1 MVEVGL
7 DVPNATVMAIEHA
20 DRFGLAQLHQMR
32 GRVGRGKDQSF
43 CLLISSMRGGRK
55 IPEANFWNEPFR
67 AKDMKYVDELP
78 LGLKATWASQQKSTV
93 TQSAQQRL
101 KAMVNC
107 SDGFAIAEQ
116 DLRIRGPGEFLGTRQ
131 WGMPEFR
138 VADLVRDSD
147 LFEEARNEAFQLI
160 QQDPA
165 LTKPEHQD
173 LKKAML
179 RRWKTKLDLGSV
191 G

>member
-1 MVEVGL
+1 M
-7 DVPNATVMAIEHA
+7 
-20 DRFGLAQLHQMR
+20 
-32 GRVGRGKDQSF
+32 K
-43 CLLISSMRGGRK
+43 K
-55 IPEANFWNEPFR
+55 IPEVNSVEASFR
-67 AKDMKYVDELP
+67 AKNMKYVHELP
-78 LGLKATWASQQKSTV
+78 LGLKETWASQQIPTV

-160 QQDPA
+160 QQDPH
-165 LTKPEHQD
+165 LSKPEHQA
-173 LKKAML
+173 LKMAML
-179 RRWKTKLDLGSV
+179 IRWKTKLDLGTV